1 MGERVREM
9 INQPGT
15 LEDSPTLRGS
25 GRAIAPSLFWW
36 RGALGAFAL
45 ALALQAG
52 AAVAAPAAKKPAPA
66 KTGGA
71 LGGAKPAPKPAP
83 KPIGTPVALGATFTS
98 VDLDRIFVGN
108 QAGVLKIYDKD
119 KKSVLFTKD
128 APGTDM
134 KGVDGTQWA
143 PLTDVHRAAIFGALG
158 IGGTETSE
166 VARKL
171 IASYRSVKG
180 QRMTIALLGVIG
192 STPDPGLAPDV
203 AGQIR
208 TFLAGLLAS
217 EKDVSVRRQAVLAL
231 ALCATTDATTAK
243 QVVAFMASSKNAWET
258 FTTRQYF
265 EYHKDRLRSLPEAIE
280 IRKGLEAS
288 GNPYAPDI
296 VKLLQ

>member
-1 MGERVREM
+1 MGERMREM
-9 INQPGT
+9 NDRPGT
-15 LEDSPTLRGS
+15 ARDPLDARRRSGSLASRACRDTLG
-25 GRAIAPSLFWW
+25 
-36 RGALGAFAL
+36 AL
-45 ALALQAG
+45 ALALALHVG
-52 AAVAAPAAKKPAPA
+52 AAAAAPATKKPAPA
-66 KTGGA
+66 KTAGA

-83 KPIGTPVALGATFTS
+83 KPLAAPVALGASFTS

-119 KKSVLFTKD
+119 KKTVLFTKD

-143 PLTDVHRAAIFGALG
+143 PITDVHRTAIFGALG
-158 IGGTETSE
+158 IGGAETAE

-171 IASYRSVKG
+171 VASYRSVKG

-192 STPDPGLAPDV
+192 STPDPGLGADV
-203 AGQIR
+203 AGEIR
-208 TFLAGLLAS
+208 TFLGGLLAS

-231 ALCATTDATTAK
+231 ALCATTDATAAN
-243 QVVAFMASSKNAWET
+243 QVVTFMKSSSNAWET

-265 EYHKDRLRSLPEAIE
+265 EYHKDRIRSLPEALE

-288 GNPYAPDI
+288 DNPYAPDI
-296 VKLLQ
+296 VKLLN